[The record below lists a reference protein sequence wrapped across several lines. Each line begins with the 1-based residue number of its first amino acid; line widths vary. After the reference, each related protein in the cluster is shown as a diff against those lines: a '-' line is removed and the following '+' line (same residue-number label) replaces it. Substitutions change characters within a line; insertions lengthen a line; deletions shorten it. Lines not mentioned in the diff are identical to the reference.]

1 MSVGGLK
8 LSLEGT
14 KFPLHTPLDMAGLSH
29 DAIASKGICVAL
41 IWVVQFNS
49 GQASASPSS
58 SPLLAGHLS
67 SGDGLS
73 PVTMP
78 LIFPS
83 GPFLHILKTITVLV
97 FKTLLAFSSDG
108 RQIQLSS

>member
-41 IWVVQFNS
+41 IRVVQFNS

-58 SPLLAGHLS
+58 SLASWPPLIRRWLKS
-67 SGDGLS
+67 SHYATHFSIRSLS
-73 PVTMP
+73 PHSKNNHSAGVQDP
-78 LIFPS
+78 ACIF
-83 GPFLHILKTITVLV
+83 
-97 FKTLLAFSSDG
+97 
-108 RQIQLSS
+108 Q